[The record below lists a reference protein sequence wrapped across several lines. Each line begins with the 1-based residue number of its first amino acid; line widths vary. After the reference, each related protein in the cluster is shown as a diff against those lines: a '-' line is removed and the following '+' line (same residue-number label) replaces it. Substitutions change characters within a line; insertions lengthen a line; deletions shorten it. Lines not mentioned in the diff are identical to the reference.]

1 MTDPAYRRRLQQL
14 ADFVVAT
21 LPSVWQEAT
30 LRATF
35 PSSVRTR
42 LEVSYA
48 TGGDSR
54 QVPVEIPS
62 PMSRDFAG
70 AARAVRNELVLAGNP
85 ECRSFVFALSK
96 EGKSSLDVEY

>member
-1 MTDPAYRRRLQQL
+1 MSDPAYRRRLQAL

-21 LPSVWQEAT
+21 MPPAWQEAT

-42 LEVSYA
+42 LEVSFL
-48 TGGDSR
+48 TGSDSR
-54 QVPVEIPS
+54 PMPVDIPT
-62 PMSRDFAG
+62 PMTRDFAE

-85 ECRSFVFALSK
+85 ECKSFVFSLSRA
-96 EGKSSLDVEY
+96 GKSAIDVEY